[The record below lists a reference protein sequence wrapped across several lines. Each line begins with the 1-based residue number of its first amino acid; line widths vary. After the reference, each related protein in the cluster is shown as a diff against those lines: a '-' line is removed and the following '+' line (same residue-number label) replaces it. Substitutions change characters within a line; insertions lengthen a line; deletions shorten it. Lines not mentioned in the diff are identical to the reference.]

1 MSVGKSIIRVGA
13 DQRVRGETRFGV
25 DLVNEPGLFLA
36 CVRAAN
42 GPARIKGI
50 DASKALKLPGVVR
63 VFTAADVPGQ
73 HRLGIIPVSKD
84 QEFLAVD
91 TVRHAG
97 QAVALVAAETREA
110 AQAGVRAVKLE
121 LEGLPGVYDAAMAL
135 AEGAPLVH
143 PDHPTGNLLKQAHIR
158 KGDVDEALAKAAV
171 VVKADYTT
179 RRIEHGALET
189 EGGRAEYQ
197 DGRVFIWAS
206 TQNPHYD
213 QADVARFLGLELDRV
228 RVVQAETGGGFG
240 GKLDISVQPYLALAA
255 WLLKRPVRMCYTREE
270 SMLGTGKR
278 HPFWMTYTTGAD
290 EEGRI
295 LAQKVELLADTGAFA
310 SYGLAVCGRAA
321 VHAVGPYEVPNVQV
335 SCRMA
340 YTHNSW
346 NGAMRGFGVPQVALA
361 HEGQMDAVARELG
374 LDPLDIRLKN
384 ALRNGSRT
392 ATGQLLKSGVGL
404 VECLQKIKP
413 IYQSLK
419 ADGVSD
425 DETLRGVGLGAM
437 FYGIGNTGVSN
448 PSHADLVWKDYG
460 RVQLFT
466 GVADIGQ
473 GSDTIL
479 TQLAAA
485 RLGIS
490 PDLIDLCRADTD
502 CTANAGATSASR
514 QTYISG
520 NAVLAAAAN
529 LEMLLVNE
537 ARSMLGQRHLDLR
550 LERGRLVSTDDSAY
564 CIEVK
569 EVVAHMA
576 QNGRM
581 AEAGGSFDPN
591 FSALDPETG
600 QGKPYA
606 AYAFAAQCAR
616 VEVDRASG
624 MSRVSDVAA
633 AHDVGRAINRRN
645 VIGQICGGVMM
656 GVGMALME
664 EYVPGQT
671 GNLENYHLPTCSDAP
686 RITPLIVEEPEETG
700 PYGAKGVGE
709 PALIPTAPAIAGA
722 MSDAIGTPM
731 RDLPISLER
740 TLAAIIERE
749 EKD

>member
-1 MSVGKSIIRVGA
+1 MIV
-13 DQRVRGETRFGV
+13 
-25 DLVNEPGLFLA
+25 
-36 CVRAAN
+36 
-42 GPARIKGI
+42 
-50 DASKALKLPGVVR
+50 
-63 VFTAADVPGQ
+63 
-73 HRLGIIPVSKD
+73 
-84 QEFLAVD
+84 
-91 TVRHAG
+91 
-97 QAVALVAAETREA
+97 
-110 AQAGVRAVKLE
+110 
-121 LEGLPGVYDAAMAL
+121 
-135 AEGAPLVH
+135 
-143 PDHPTGNLLKQAHIR
+143 
-158 KGDVDEALAKAAV
+158 
-171 VVKADYTT
+171 
-179 RRIEHGALET
+179 
-189 EGGRAEYQ
+189 
-197 DGRVFIWAS
+197 WAS
-206 TQNPHYD
+206 SQNPHYD

-361 HEGQMDAVARELG
+361 HEGQMDAVARELD
-374 LDPLDIRLKN
+374 LDPLEIRLKN

-404 VECLQKIKP
+404 VECLEKIKP
-413 IYQSLK
+413 IYHNLK
-419 ADGVSD
+419 ADSADD

-490 PDLIDLCRADTD
+490 PDLIDLSRADTD

-520 NAVLAAAAN
+520 NAVLAAADN

-550 LERGRLVSTDDSAY
+550 LERGRLVSTEDSAF

-569 EVVAHMA
+569 EVVTHMA
-576 QNGRM
+576 QNGSM
-581 AEAGGSFDPN
+581 AEAGGQ
-591 FSALDPETG
+591 L
-600 QGKPYA
+600 
-606 AYAFAAQCAR
+606 
-616 VEVDRASG
+616 
-624 MSRVSDVAA
+624 
-633 AHDVGRAINRRN
+633 
-645 VIGQICGGVMM
+645 
-656 GVGMALME
+656 
-664 EYVPGQT
+664 
-671 GNLENYHLPTCSDAP
+671 
-686 RITPLIVEEPEETG
+686 
-700 PYGAKGVGE
+700 
-709 PALIPTAPAIAGA
+709 
-722 MSDAIGTPM
+722 
-731 RDLPISLER
+731 
-740 TLAAIIERE
+740 
-749 EKD
+749 